1 MLAWLRVASA
11 WSPPW
16 VHFCHPG
23 CSPWLLR
30 VVSAWCVLPSL
41 GFFFAWENM
50 INHVGLFARRVGLVR
65 FVSLPLVPSFHV
77 AAFPTVLA
85 WVHRVNLL
93 CCLCVLFCLFFVLN
107 HCTGLPSQ
115 TRVGDLTVALSASKI
130 ILPTI
135 VCCPRQPVCERLVAC
150 LSESFANKTQ
160 FNACPSLSFCL
171 TWSVGSS
178 DCNFGH
184 DAGLGVFCRHC
195 CRARMF
201 GLRISLMFH
210 LQISNHV

>member
-1 MLAWLRVASA
+1 MHFLWHDQTVLAWLRVASA
-11 WSPPW
+11 CVLPSLGHSSLSGRHCQMCLLAW
-16 VHFCHPG
+16 
-23 CSPWLLR
+23 LR
-30 VVSAWCVLPSL
+30 VVSAWSPLCLPLGCFLPS
-41 GFFFAWENM
+41 
-50 INHVGLFARRVGLVR
+50 
-65 FVSLPLVPSFHV
+65 
-77 AAFPTVLA
+77 
-85 WVHRVNLL
+85 WVHSQLCLL
-93 CCLCVLFCLFFVLN
+93 GCIASTCFAVCVVLFCLFFVLN

-115 TRVGDLTVALSASKI
+115 TRVGDPTVALSASKI

-195 CRARMF
+195 CRTHMF